1 MEMNYE
7 EYLSHFFNE
16 IAKISNEKA
25 SIRNCL
31 KIKVLTDVISSIY
44 LIMGLKKGQWII
56 QNGVRRESCEKKKKE
71 KGFTQICQFEK
82 AKNNHTINT
91 RW

>member
-1 MEMNYE
+1 MCHKYGTHRATNKTKGGLMKINYE
-7 EYLSHFFNE
+7 EHLLYFLNE

-44 LIMGLKKGQWII
+44 LIMGLKKGQ
-56 QNGVRRESCEKKKKE
+56 
-71 KGFTQICQFEK
+71 
-82 AKNNHTINT
+82 
-91 RW
+91 

>member
-1 MEMNYE
+1 MKINYE
-7 EYLSHFFNE
+7 EYLLNLFNE

-56 QNGVRRESCEKKKKE
+56 RYRVG
-71 KGFTQICQFEK
+71 GYYDTQRI
-82 AKNNHTINT
+82 
-91 RW
+91 

>member
-1 MEMNYE
+1 MKINYE
-7 EYLSHFFNE
+7 EHLLYFLNE

-44 LIMGLKKGQWII
+44 LIMGLKKGQ
-56 QNGVRRESCEKKKKE
+56 
-71 KGFTQICQFEK
+71 
-82 AKNNHTINT
+82 
-91 RW
+91 

>member
-1 MEMNYE
+1 MCHKNGTCGETEDKMKGGLMKINYE
-7 EYLSHFFNE
+7 EHLLYFLNE

-44 LIMGLKKGQWII
+44 LIMGLKKGQ
-56 QNGVRRESCEKKKKE
+56 
-71 KGFTQICQFEK
+71 
-82 AKNNHTINT
+82 
-91 RW
+91 

>member
-1 MEMNYE
+1 MLFFYQKTSKILKYKYIKPNKQGNGGLMEMNYE

-44 LIMGLKKGQWII
+44 LIMGLKKGQ
-56 QNGVRRESCEKKKKE
+56 
-71 KGFTQICQFEK
+71 
-82 AKNNHTINT
+82 
-91 RW
+91 

>member
-1 MEMNYE
+1 MNYE

-44 LIMGLKKGQWII
+44 LIMGLKKGQ
-56 QNGVRRESCEKKKKE
+56 
-71 KGFTQICQFEK
+71 
-82 AKNNHTINT
+82 
-91 RW
+91 

>member
-1 MEMNYE
+1 MKINYE
-7 EYLSHFFNE
+7 EYLLNLFNE

-56 QNGVRRESCEKKKKE
+56 QRP
-71 KGFTQICQFEK
+71 
-82 AKNNHTINT
+82 KNQLSNQCWIKFFNKFL
-91 RW
+91 

>member
-1 MEMNYE
+1 MGRKLYVENMELVDDCIGSTSLQIE
-7 EYLSHFFNE
+7 EHLLYFLNE

-44 LIMGLKKGQWII
+44 LIMGLKKGQ
-56 QNGVRRESCEKKKKE
+56 
-71 KGFTQICQFEK
+71 
-82 AKNNHTINT
+82 
-91 RW
+91 

>member
-1 MEMNYE
+1 MKINYE
-7 EYLSHFFNE
+7 EHLLYFLNE

-56 QNGVRRESCEKKKKE
+56 QNGVRRECCEKKKKE
-71 KGFTQICQFEK
+71 KGFTQIC
-82 AKNNHTINT
+82 
-91 RW
+91 

>member
-44 LIMGLKKGQWII
+44 LIMGLKKGQ
-56 QNGVRRESCEKKKKE
+56 
-71 KGFTQICQFEK
+71 
-82 AKNNHTINT
+82 
-91 RW
+91 